1 MTIANSGRQCVLGID
16 PGLRIAGYAVIGCE
30 GGRARLEDLGFLQQ
44 SSSDALVERVG
55 RFYQLVRGK
64 CAEFGV
70 TDIALETPFLGKNT
84 QTFLKLGYL
93 RGSLYV
99 VAHEL
104 GLALHEFAPCQVKQA
119 VTGSGRA
126 EKDQVARA
134 LSMLF
139 PRIAEIKATVVN
151 DVTDALGVA
160 LCGALAL
167 SIDPSKRRG
176 IPGF

>member
-1 MTIANSGRQCVLGID
+1 MTIANGQRRSVLGID
-16 PGLRIAGYAVIGCE
+16 PGLHIAGYAVIGCE
-30 GGRARLEDLGFLQQ
+30 GGRAQLEDLGFLQQ
-44 SSSDALVERVG
+44 ASTDPLVERVG
-55 RFYQLVRGK
+55 RFYQLIRTK
-64 CAEFGV
+64 CAAFGV

-99 VAHEL
+99 VTHEL
-104 GLALHEFAPCQVKQA
+104 GLTLHEFAPCQVKQA

-134 LSMLF
+134 LAMLF
-139 PRIAEIKATVVN
+139 PRVTQIKSAAVP

-160 LCGALAL
+160 LCGALVCQ
-167 SIDPSKRRG
+167 KYHY
-176 IPGF
+176 